1 MIRENIQAKVTII
14 GNANAGK
21 SSIVNRFINET
32 HMDGTEPTIGAN
44 FLTKT
49 LDFEKFSIKLSIWD
63 TAGQERYSSLASS
76 YTRGSTCCLLVYDI
90 TNHES
95 FRAIS
100 KWLTMIQENLD
111 SDCILFVLGN
121 KEDLLSQEQ
130 VSLEEAQSYCRQN
143 DLTHYRVSAKSG
155 EGIEDVFVDIC
166 KKLMGSDSLALTK
179 TITSLSAPRGF
190 SVCEPISNPSKKKC
204 C

>member
-1 MIRENIQAKVTII
+1 MIRENLQAKVTII
-14 GNANAGK
+14 GNANVGK

-32 HMDGTEPTIGAN
+32 DLDNSEPTIGAN

-90 TNHES
+90 TNHDS
-95 FRAIS
+95 FVALA
-100 KWLTMIQENLD
+100 KWLSMIQENLD
-111 SDCILFVLGN
+111 PDCILFVLGN
-121 KEDLLSQEQ
+121 KEDLLNQEQ
-130 VSLEEAQSYCRQN
+130 VSLEEAKSYCSKN
-143 DLTHYRVSAKSG
+143 DLSHYRVSAKSG
-155 EGIEDVFVDIC
+155 AGIEDVFVDIC
-166 KKLMGSDSLALTK
+166 KKLMGSESLELIKAK
-179 TITSLSAPRGF
+179 TSSNIPRGF
-190 SVCEPISNPSKKKC
+190 SVSEPLSKPSKKKC